1 MDIIDGRNMELLN
14 KLRLNQKSPIFPGLD
29 LCLHVRLD
37 LGFWCLF
44 WRGLANT
51 RWPAK
56 ACWPSGQ
63 LVVLLQEILGG
74 GGMSGRVGESSTRQG
89 WTNVQPVDPPGPIP
103 AFPTLPGLHCLCSS
117 MPTTVGMPQL
127 CLEMFEPFILGDRN
141 VYRLI

>member
-74 GGMSGRVGESSTRQG
+74 GGMSGRVGESTTRGRVGQPYNRSTHPVPFRHSQPCLDC
-89 WTNVQPVDPPGPIP
+89 TVSAVQCP
-103 AFPTLPGLHCLCSS
+103 
-117 MPTTVGMPQL
+117 PQL
-127 CLEMFEPFILGDRN
+127 ECLSFASKCLNPLVSG
-141 VYRLI
+141 

>member
-1 MDIIDGRNMELLN
+1 MDIIKGRNMELVS

-37 LGFWCLF
+37 LGFWCLS

-56 ACWPSGQ
+56 ACWPAGRT
-63 LVVLLQEILGG
+63 LARDLGRRWHEWQSWG
-74 GGMSGRVGESSTRQG
+74 VHNQAGLD
-89 WTNVQPVDPPGPIP
+89 NLQPVDPPGPIP

-127 CLEMFEPFILGDRN
+127 CLEIFEPFILWVIKMFTG
-141 VYRLI
+141 

>member
-29 LCLHVRLD
+29 LCLHVRLV

-44 WRGLANT
+44 WRGLTNT

-56 ACWPSGQ
+56 ACWPAGRT
-63 LVVLLQEILGG
+63 LARDFERRWHELG
-74 GGMSGRVGESSTRQG
+74 SPQPGRVGQPYNRSTH
-89 WTNVQPVDPPGPIP
+89 PVP
-103 AFPTLPGLHCLCSS
+103 FRHSPTLPGLHCLCSS

-127 CLEMFEPFILGDRN
+127 CLEMFEPFILGYKN